1 MASPALQEKIAWAG
15 YIISVQPRIR
25 LLRSFDQRHHSYQG
39 YVLRVKGA
47 MGSDVREFMIAVG
60 QGAHGKFHFQ
70 TGMSHTE
77 EDWVDEE
84 ATSHREPDE

>member
-1 MASPALQEKIAWAG
+1 MASPALQEKIAWSG

-39 YVLRVKGA
+39 YV
-47 MGSDVREFMIAVG
+47 
-60 QGAHGKFHFQ
+60 
-70 TGMSHTE
+70 SHTE

-84 ATSHREPDE
+84 ATSHRGPDE